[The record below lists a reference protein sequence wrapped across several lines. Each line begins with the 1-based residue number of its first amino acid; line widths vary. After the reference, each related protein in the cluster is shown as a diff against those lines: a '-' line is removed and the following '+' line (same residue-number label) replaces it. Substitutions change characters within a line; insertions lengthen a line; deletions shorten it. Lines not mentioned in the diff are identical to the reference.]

1 MVGDRIFLSPIV
13 GNDAFPDNAASITTR
28 GSNYEVS
35 LLPELEKQLS
45 DNSSM
50 LFTGGW
56 SRINPASPQQTIEGA
71 SDLSIWF
78 RQAAFKSAQHELEI
92 TVSPFLVVP
101 IGNRQIPDQGYMHLG
116 GEMLLGKGL
125 GDIPNSSALKY
136 LRPLALQAEVGS
148 AARIQGPANSDVFSN
163 LELEYSLRYLND
175 FVDGAV
181 DLQRPL
187 IELVPFVQFNY
198 AQSFLAS
205 RLTTKPDFRLTPGLA
220 YQDDYCQVS
229 VGAQVTLNH
238 AAVSG
243 DRLAAIG
250 LVEIFYDNIFPAL
263 GWKPF

>member
-1 MVGDRIFLSPIV
+1 MSAPAARWPLQGCRLTTLSLGVSSSPVTGRVGLGDRIFLSPIV

-101 IGNRQIPDQGYMHLG
+101 IGNRQILDQGYMH
-116 GEMLLGKGL
+116 
-125 GDIPNSSALKY
+125 
-136 LRPLALQAEVGS
+136 
-148 AARIQGPANSDVFSN
+148 
-163 LELEYSLRYLND
+163 
-175 FVDGAV
+175 
-181 DLQRPL
+181 
-187 IELVPFVQFNY
+187 
-198 AQSFLAS
+198 
-205 RLTTKPDFRLTPGLA
+205 
-220 YQDDYCQVS
+220 
-229 VGAQVTLNH
+229 
-238 AAVSG
+238 
-243 DRLAAIG
+243 
-250 LVEIFYDNIFPAL
+250 
-263 GWKPF
+263 